1 MPQFQ
6 LQPWHHSSECTRSD
20 LPLASLAFL
29 KCCWSGMKALGKIDQ
44 YYWIFTVYFY
54 NWCGR
59 ILEKLF
65 FKWNNHGLRVSRLRI
80 KIFQFLRLTAEIYGC
95 FTAFNPIKTLRF
107 AFVGKNFIWREQL
120 RTPKY
125 CTQSK
130 RNLEK
135 GGISIL
141 TKEKACLIRKGLT
154 MEL

>member
-1 MPQFQ
+1 MYQIRFASRFVGFFEMLLKRDESLRKDPSILLDFYCLLLQ
-6 LQPWHHSSECTRSD
+6 LMWKNFGD
-20 LPLASLAFL
+20 AVFL
-29 KCCWSGMKALGKIDQ
+29 MKQSRFEGLNGVMTIGFGKR
-44 YYWIFTVYFY
+44 F
-54 NWCGR
+54 
-59 ILEKLF
+59 
-65 FKWNNHGLRVSRLRI
+65 SRLRI

>member
-1 MPQFQ
+1 M
-6 LQPWHHSSECTRSD
+6 LLKRDESLTKDRSILLDFYCLLWRNFGEAVFLMKQSRFED
-20 LPLASLAFL
+20 LNVVMAIGF
-29 KCCWSGMKALGKIDQ
+29 GKR
-44 YYWIFTVYFY
+44 F
-54 NWCGR
+54 
-59 ILEKLF
+59 
-65 FKWNNHGLRVSRLRI
+65 SRLRI
-80 KIFQFLRLTAEIYGC
+80 KIFQFLRLRAEIYGC